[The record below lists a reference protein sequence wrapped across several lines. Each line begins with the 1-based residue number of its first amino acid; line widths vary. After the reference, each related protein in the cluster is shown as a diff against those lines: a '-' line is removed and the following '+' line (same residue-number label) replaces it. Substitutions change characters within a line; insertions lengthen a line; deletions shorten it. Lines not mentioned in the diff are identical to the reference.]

1 MTSRFLSLTCLAMAP
16 LLIGS
21 ASAVVIDNFND
32 ESLSEYTLT
41 RVLDNNTA
49 SNISFSATGGT
60 LSTTVSG
67 GVSNVPEQVLFL
79 RDDHSLEVGQTLLI
93 DTTITSNLAT
103 ANIVND
109 FGIAIGTTE
118 TPAGLTTGTSGDV
131 RASSSYLYISVRP
144 NQDSIRAGYANNAA
158 PVTSFTAATTENLV
172 AQLFIT
178 RTAANSFEVG
188 YYTTSDTKVTLDLN
202 GASAGN
208 EFTFTSAL
216 MGTSVGFYADVRHDQ
231 TVGFMDN
238 LAIVPEPSSAALL
251 GAFGLLGIMRRR
263 RA

>member
-1 MTSRFLSLTCLAMAP
+1 MTSRFLSLTRLALAP

-21 ASAVVIDNFND
+21 ASAVVIDDFSD
-32 ESLSEYTLT
+32 GSLSEYTLT
-41 RVLDNNTA
+41 RVLDSNTA
-49 SNISFSATGGT
+49 SNISFSSTGGT

-79 RDDHSLEVGQTLLI
+79 RDDYSLAVGQTLLI
-93 DTTITSNLAT
+93 DTTVTSNLAT
-103 ANIVND
+103 AGIVND

-118 TPAGLTTGTSGDV
+118 TPAGLASGASGDT
-131 RASSSYLYISVRP
+131 RASNSYLYISVRP

-178 RTAANSFEVG
+178 RTATSSFEVG
-188 YYTTSDTKVTLDLN
+188 YYTTSATKVTLDLN
-202 GASAGN
+202 GAAIGN
-208 EFTFTSAL
+208 EFTFASSLLGSA
-216 MGTSVGFYADVRHDQ
+216 VGFYADVRHDQ
-231 TVGFMDN
+231 TVGFVDN
-238 LAIVPEPSSAALL
+238 LAIVPEPSAAVLL